1 VLANRLSANPSVKVL
16 LLERGARHD
25 GIGTGS
31 VILTHAPFGIVP
43 SKAIKLTPSA
53 QLNQRQQDV
62 YEALSLGGRTRINA
76 GLYLQGCPAEYESWG
91 EGWQWKDVE
100 PFFKRQEGRL
110 ELEKYNDSRKTLDHE
125 GGEWKT
131 RVVDAEYESSRQYVS
146 SWRVLTE
153 DTKLL

>member
-31 VILTHAPFGIVP
+31 VILTH
-43 SKAIKLTPSA
+43 AIKLTPSA

-146 SWRVLTE
+146 SWRVLTA
-153 DTKLL
+153 DTKLP

>member
-1 VLANRLSANPSVKVL
+1 MLANRLSANPSVKVL

-43 SKAIKLTPSA
+43 SKAIKLVPSE
-53 QLNQRQQDV
+53 QLNLRDQDV

-76 GLYLQGCPAEYESWG
+76 GLYLQGCPAEYDSWG

-100 PFFKRQEGRL
+100 PFFEKQEGRL
-110 ELEKYNDSRKTLDHE
+110 ELEKQNEESRASNRE

-131 RVVDAEYESSRQYVS
+131 RIVKAEYESSRQ
-146 SWRVLTE
+146 
-153 DTKLL
+153 

>member
-1 VLANRLSANPSVKVL
+1 MLANRLSADPAVNVL

-31 VILTHAPFGIVP
+31 VILTHAPFGIIP
-43 SKAIKLTPSA
+43 SKAIKLVPSNE
-53 QLNQRQQDV
+53 LNLRDQEV
-62 YEALSLGGRTRINA
+62 YEGLSLGGRTRINA
-76 GLYLQGCPAEYESWG
+76 GLYLQGCPAEYDNWG

-110 ELEKYNDSRKTLDHE
+110 EMEKYNKGPRSVDCE

-131 RVVDAEYESSRQYVS
+131 RVVKAEYESSRQYVTCL
-146 SWRVLTE
+146 RELTE
-153 DTKLL
+153 DMKRR